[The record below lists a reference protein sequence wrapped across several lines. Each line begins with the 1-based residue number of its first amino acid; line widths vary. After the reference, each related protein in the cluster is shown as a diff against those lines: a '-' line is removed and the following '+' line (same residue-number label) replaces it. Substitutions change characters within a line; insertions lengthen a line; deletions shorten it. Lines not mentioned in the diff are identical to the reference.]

1 MSAVRLCATAK
12 TELYMHVIW
21 MATAFAV
28 IVMLLLFLLAHLTA
42 KAKRREICAKLGLPT
57 NARLTPEQAQA
68 FRAFEDTDM
77 KLKKNF
83 PNLSDRQ
90 RQLIAR
96 DILRDRGALPQR
108 RKQTA

>member
-1 MSAVRLCATAK
+1 M
-12 TELYMHVIW
+12 ELVW
-21 MATAFAV
+21 MVTAFAV
-28 IVMLLLFLLAHLTA
+28 IVMILISLLTRLTA
-42 KAKRREICAKLGLPT
+42 RAKRREICARLGLPT

-90 RQLIAR
+90 RHVIAR

-108 RKQTA
+108 RRQAT